1 MDMFRYDKIRKR
13 RLYLGLTQKKLAELV
28 GVSISIVTRWES
40 GAKLPRAENLGKLCK
55 ILRVSPNYFYK

>member
-1 MDMFRYDKIRKR
+1 MFRYDKIRKR

-40 GAKLPRAENLGKLCK
+40 GTKLPRAENLGKLCK